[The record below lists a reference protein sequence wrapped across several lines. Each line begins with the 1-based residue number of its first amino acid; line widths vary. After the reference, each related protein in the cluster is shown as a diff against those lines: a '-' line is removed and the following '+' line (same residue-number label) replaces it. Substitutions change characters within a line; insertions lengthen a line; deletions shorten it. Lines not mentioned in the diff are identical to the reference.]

1 MIITKKVKISISNK
15 NILRFREFG
24 YLDIKIGDKIDV
36 NVNELYP
43 MSDVKIDVKC
53 DICNKEKNIAY
64 NGYTRGIKNCGF
76 YACSKKCSIEKI
88 KNTNREKYGVD
99 FYSQTYDYIGKIKQT
114 CNEKYGVDFYTQTDS
129 YKEKSKNTCLKKYGT
144 ESYTKTN
151 EYKEK
156 VKNTCLAKYGEDN
169 YMKTEQGKESNK
181 NICIKKYGTNNHFQ
195 SSVIKEKSKKTCLE
209 KYGVEHISQSN
220 EIKAKVKKT
229 NLEKYGSE
237 CYNTSDVSKEK
248 NKVLYG
254 VEYYS
259 QTDDFKNKWK
269 YTMKEKYG
277 KEFYSQTEDFKK
289 QVKLTCLKNYG
300 VDSPMKNR
308 DIVEK
313 SLKSRGLDFESDEYL
328 IYRRKVNN
336 LTKKNKKELFENW
349 NGYDFYDNEY
359 IKDNLVLSWNSG
371 KYPTIDHKISAYDGF
386 KNGIPPEEISKM
398 ENLCITKKSINS
410 SKNRKSIT

>member
-1 MIITKKVKISISNK
+1 MIITKKVEIRVNNNSIKHLNNK
-15 NILRFREFG
+15 G
-24 YLDIKIGDKIDV
+24 YLNIKVGDIIEIDV
-36 NVNELYP
+36 ESLMRGSGIKVL
-43 MSDVKIDVKC
+43 VKC
-53 DICNKEKNIAY
+53 DFCTKEKETTYGLYLRNIN
-64 NGYTRGIKNCGF
+64 NGNL
-76 YACSKKCSIEKI
+76 YACGPKCASLKYKNTCLEQYGVDNFMKTEKCKEKI
-88 KNTNREKYGVD
+88 KNTCLEKYGKHFSKTSEV
-99 FYSQTYDYIGKIKQT
+99 
-114 CNEKYGVDFYTQTDS
+114 
-129 YKEKSKNTCLKKYGT
+129 KEKIKNTCLEKYGKIGYNLT
-144 ESYTKTN
+144 DKF
-151 EYKEK
+151 KE
-156 VKNTCLAKYGEDN
+156 
-169 YMKTEQGKESNK
+169 Q
-181 NICIKKYGTNNHFQ
+181 
-195 SSVIKEKSKKTCLE
+195 SKKTCLE
-209 KYGVEHISQSN
+209 KYGVEHISQST
-220 EIKAKVKKT
+220 EIKWKVKKT
-229 NLEKYGSE
+229 NLEKYGSI
-237 CYNTSDVSKEK
+237 CYHTSDVSKEK

-277 KEFYSQTEDFKK
+277 KEFYSQTDDFKK
-289 QVKLTCLKNYG
+289 QAKLTCLKNYG

-336 LTKKNKKELFENW
+336 LTKRNKKELFENW
-349 NGYDFYDNEY
+349 NGYDFYDSEY

-386 KNGIPPEEISKM
+386 KNGISPEEISKM